1 MDFIA
6 LASTCAPEVS
16 ADLLYR
22 IASVESAFNPYAIGV
37 VGGRLERQPRN
48 LDEAIATASR
58 LEADGHNYSLGLV
71 QINRKNFKAMGLDQ
85 VKAFDPCTNLHAG
98 ARIYLD
104 CYRRAASASAGSQR
118 VRDAL
123 SCYNTGSMTAGY
135 SLGYVAKVVTAGS
148 YHATIQPAQPIPFAA
163 THATGPAK
171 RETRPAGR
179 TILSAPS
186 MSQSSQPMPQ
196 PAIAPVAAD
205 GASLARPPAQAGP
218 LGTNAPMPGSPDQ
231 APGALPSTALL
242 F

>member
-37 VGGRLERQPRN
+37 VGARLERQPRN
-48 LDEAIATASR
+48 LDEAIATATR

-71 QINRKNFKAMGLDQ
+71 QINRKNFKAMGLDR
-85 VKAFDPCTNLHAG
+85 VTAFDPCSNLRAG

-104 CYRRAASASAGSQR
+104 CYGRAASTGAQR
-118 VRDAL
+118 MTNAL

-135 SLGYVAKVVTAGS
+135 RLGYVAKVVTAGRDL
-148 YHATIQPAQPIPFAA
+148 ATIQPAQPIPFAA

-171 RETRPAGR
+171 RATLAAGR
-179 TILSAPS
+179 AMMSAPP
-186 MSQSSQPMPQ
+186 MSQSSHSIPQ
-196 PAIAPVAAD
+196 PAMTAGAGD
-205 GASLARPPAQAGP
+205 GALPAPAPPLAGRESA
-218 LGTNAPMPGSPDQ
+218 NALVTRSPDQ
-231 APGALPSTALL
+231 APGAISSTALL

>member
-6 LASTCAPEVS
+6 LASTSAPEVS

-37 VGGRLERQPRN
+37 VGARLERQPRN
-48 LDEAIATASR
+48 LDEAIATATR

-71 QINRKNFKAMGLDQ
+71 QINRKNFKAMGLDR
-85 VKAFDPCTNLHAG
+85 VTAFDPCSNLRAG

-104 CYRRAASASAGSQR
+104 CYGRAASTGAQR
-118 VRDAL
+118 MTKAL

-148 YHATIQPAQPIPFAA
+148 DPASIQPAQPIPFAA

-171 RETRPAGR
+171 RATRPAGR
-179 TILSAPS
+179 AMLSAVPR
-186 MSQSSQPMPQ
+186 SQSSQPMPQ
-196 PAIAPVAAD
+196 PAMAPVAAD
-205 GASLARPPAQAGP
+205 GASPARAPAQGVP
-218 LGTNAPMPGSPDQ
+218 VSENMPMAASPDQ
-231 APGALPSTALL
+231 ARGAISSTALL